1 MEKPDGSQFA
11 LDVKP
16 NITVADLMRYISAE
30 EKLDVHGLK
39 FISSTPDP
47 EDPDIVVVSPSKDLP
62 EADLLSDHPLT
73 GSTILIYGPPPPQ
86 VPPSTLRVCV
96 ALHDDGRKLM
106 VNAMLRQSLRDF
118 REAVQTQHGVSISE
132 DVLILIDK
140 EVSGEDIPIW
150 DLGFVPDCVVHAGMS
165 HFMQ

>member
-1 MEKPDGSQFA
+1 
-11 LDVKP
+11 
-16 NITVADLMRYISAE
+16 
-30 EKLDVHGLK
+30 
-39 FISSTPDP
+39 
-47 EDPDIVVVSPSKDLP
+47 
-62 EADLLSDHPLT
+62 
-73 GSTILIYGPPPPQ
+73 
-86 VPPSTLRVCV
+86 
-96 ALHDDGRKLM
+96 M

>member
-1 MEKPDGSQFA
+1 
-11 LDVKP
+11 
-16 NITVADLMRYISAE
+16 MRYISAE
-30 EKLDVHGLK
+30 EKMDVHGLR
-39 FISSTPDP
+39 FIPSTPDP

-73 GSTILIYGPPPPQ
+73 DSTILICGPPPPQ

-106 VNAMLRQSLRDF
+106 VDAMLQQSLRDF
-118 REAVQTQHGVSISE
+118 REAVQTQHAVSISE
-132 DVLILIDK
+132 DILILMDQ

-150 DLGFVPDCVVHAGMS
+150 DLGFVPDCVIHAGLS
-165 HFMQ
+165 HFFMQ

>member
-1 MEKPDGSQFA
+1 
-11 LDVKP
+11 
-16 NITVADLMRYISAE
+16 MRYISAE

-39 FISSTPDP
+39 FISSTPDS

-73 GSTILIYGPPPPQ
+73 GSTILICGPPPPQ

-106 VNAMLRQSLRDF
+106 VDAILRQSLRDF
-118 REAVQTQHGVSISE
+118 REAVQTQHGVSISQ
-132 DVLILIDK
+132 DVLIRVDK

-150 DLGFVPDCVVHAGMS
+150 DLGFVPGCVVHAGMS
-165 HFMQ
+165 HFFMQ

>member
-1 MEKPDGSQFA
+1 
-11 LDVKP
+11 
-16 NITVADLMRYISAE
+16 MRYISAE
-30 EKLDVHGLK
+30 EKLDVHALK
-39 FISSTPDP
+39 FISSTAADP

-73 GSTILIYGPPPPQ
+73 GSTILICGPPRAPPQ
-86 VPPSTLRVCV
+86 VAPSTLRVCV

-106 VNAMLRQSLRDF
+106 VDAMLRQSLRDF

-132 DVLILIDK
+132 DVLILVDK

-165 HFMQ
+165 HLFMQ